1 MENRMTY
8 RSDYG
13 QYQAAERERVDA
25 RTWPELFEGVLAKRV
40 FAFIADAAMILVLM
54 VPAAVVVA
62 VLGLFTLGLGWLLY
76 GILLPLVA
84 ILYVATTA
92 GGARSATPGMRLMG
106 IEMRTFEG
114 GRMFA
119 ALAVLHA
126 VLFWLSVSLLTPLIL
141 LVGLFTPRRQLLH
154 DIALGVVMVNSD
166 PLRRWGR

>member
-1 MENRMTY
+1 MTY
-8 RSDYG
+8 RSEYG
-13 QYQAAERERVDA
+13 AYGTTDRERVDA
-25 RTWPELFEGVLAKRV
+25 RTRPDLFEGVLSKRV
-40 FAFIADAAMILVLM
+40 FAFLADAAVVLALM
-54 VPAAVVVA
+54 VPAAIVVA

-84 ILYVATTA
+84 ILYVAATA
-92 GGARSATPGMRLMG
+92 GGRHPATPGMRLMG

-119 ALAVLHA
+119 LLAVLHA

-154 DIALGVVMVNSD
+154 DIATGVVMVNSD
-166 PLRRWGR
+166 PLRRPH